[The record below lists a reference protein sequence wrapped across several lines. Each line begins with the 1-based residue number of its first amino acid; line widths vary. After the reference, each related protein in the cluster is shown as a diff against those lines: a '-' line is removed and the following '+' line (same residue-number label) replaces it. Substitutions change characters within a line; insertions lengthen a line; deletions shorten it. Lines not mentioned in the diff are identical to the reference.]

1 MAIMVFKNASITF
14 IDKTD
19 PSDPQKRQNYWI

>member
-1 MAIMVFKNASITF
+1 MAIMVFKKCFNN